1 MNLLRLK
8 ELLVET
14 LDELNNA
21 EESPANPPVGS
32 DPEYVVEF
40 DLAGNPKMPPAF
52 DGCSSMR
59 EAAQR
64 AGLFNVHAYIGDG
77 IQQGAAQ
84 MYQHL
89 ALDHVALE
97 TAIRALGRGAWG
109 RGWLARLE
117 NRAVT
122 APGYVRMFGFKPVER
137 KRDGSLVE
145 VA

>member
-1 MNLLRLK
+1 MDLATIKALLDQLAAAIAAL
-8 ELLVET
+8 EAGAPT
-14 LDELNNA
+14 I
-21 EESPANPPVGS
+21 PATS
-32 DPEYVVEF
+32 DPEYAVEL

-52 DGCSSMR
+52 DGCHGMW

-64 AGLFNVHAYIGDG
+64 AGLFSIHAYIGPG

-84 MYQHL
+84 MHQTV

-109 RGWLARLE
+109 REWLSNLE

-137 KRDGSLVE
+137 LRDGSLRE
-145 VA
+145 YD